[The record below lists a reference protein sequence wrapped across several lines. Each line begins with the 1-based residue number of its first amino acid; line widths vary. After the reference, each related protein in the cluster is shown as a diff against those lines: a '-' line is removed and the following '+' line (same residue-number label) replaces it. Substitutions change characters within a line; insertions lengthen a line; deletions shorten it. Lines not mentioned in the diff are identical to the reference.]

1 LCDYRLEDIDGR
13 DILVKTKE
21 NYPATNVIII
31 TGYSDIRLAIELIK
45 LGAYDYISKPLLAN
59 GNLITLDVLPEE
71 LKALVPSK
79 YAETAFKG

>member
-1 LCDYRLEDIDGR
+1 MCDYRLEDIDGR
-13 DILVKTKE
+13 DILVKIKE

-71 LKALVPSK
+71 LKALVPAK
-79 YAETAFKG
+79 ITETAFKG